1 MAHTPGPWKV
11 TPPDD
16 NSESW
21 FISQDRK
28 GAPLGKIPK
37 HLSRSHPFYI
47 AKIFGDI
54 LPGMLPVAVANA
66 RLIAAAP
73 ELLEALRFYA
83 DVAIVEDDT
92 GEIARQAIAKV
103 EGDA

>member
-1 MAHTPGPWKV
+1 MTHSPGPWKV
-11 TPPDD
+11 TKLGTMGDYELSS
-16 NSESW
+16 NNY
-21 FISQDRK
+21 
-28 GAPLGKIPK
+28 PLG
-37 HLSRSHPFYI
+37 
-47 AKIFGDI
+47 
-54 LPGMLPVAVANA
+54 MLYHSQIHDTEANA

-92 GEIARQAIAKV
+92 GEIARQAIAKA